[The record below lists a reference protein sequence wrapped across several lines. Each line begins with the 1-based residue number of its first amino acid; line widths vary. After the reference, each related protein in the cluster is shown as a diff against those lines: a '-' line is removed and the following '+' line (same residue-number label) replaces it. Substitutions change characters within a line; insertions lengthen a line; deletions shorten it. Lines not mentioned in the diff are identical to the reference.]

1 MIGHWVSPLPV
12 NLLASENSD
21 REREMKTGRDG
32 AQTAHAVS
40 LGNFAAGRLL
50 RFASAP
56 AREWSVALAAA
67 IGLTLT
73 AGLAAPKAHAQDWS
87 FWPQM
92 LPGFASNT
100 PGGSPPPDDRRR
112 RASETEQLDDLRE
125 GEMPL
130 RSREMMGAIEDAIGR
145 LERVVAEGG
154 WPTIPGTRMIRPGD
168 DDERIPAIRRI
179 LVLWGD
185 MRANSGYGSLNLD
198 GAMEAGIRRFQSRHG
213 LRVSGRVDR
222 ATIQALNVP
231 LAARI
236 AQLKM
241 NHRRLRD
248 LVDMRLD
255 DRYVIVNVPAFQAEA
270 VSQGVVEQRHRVIA
284 GKPDRETPVV
294 TANIRALNFFPFW
307 RVPESIANKDVIPRL
322 VKEPDYLQKEHIR
335 VLTGSFVGPE
345 IDVTN
350 VDWRTVDS
358 KNLRFR
364 QDPGPHNALG
374 LVRIDMPNEHG
385 VYMHDTPMK
394 PLFDQ
399 RSRAFSAGCVRVQ
412 DVFDLAAWIA
422 RGEANMSRERIQDI
436 LQGGQPVDIT
446 LSKPVPVVFAYV
458 TAWVEQNG
466 RIVFRPDIYGK
477 DQVRELASDRE
488 RDPDAPPMPRETL
501 AP

>member
-1 MIGHWVSPLPV
+1 
-12 NLLASENSD
+12 
-21 REREMKTGRDG
+21 MKTGCSG
-32 AQTAHAVS
+32 GLAAHAAPRGKIIADALRD
-40 LGNFAAGRLL
+40 LGC
-50 RFASAP
+50 
-56 AREWSVALAAA
+56 ALAAA
-67 IGLTLT
+67 AAITFS
-73 AGLAAPKAHAQDWS
+73 AGLSAGGAKAQDWS
-87 FWPQM
+87 FWPQTT
-92 LPGFASNT
+92 PGYASST
-100 PGGSPPPDDRRR
+100 PGGASPDDRRR
-112 RASETEQLDDLRE
+112 KRTAEPEQMEDLRE
-125 GEMPL
+125 GQMPL
-130 RSREMMGAIEDAIGR
+130 RSREMLMAIEDAIGR
-145 LERVVAEGG
+145 LERVVADGG
-154 WPTIPGTRMIRPGD
+154 WPTIPGSRMIRPGD
-168 DDERIPAIRRI
+168 DDERIPAIRRV

-198 GAMEAGIRRFQSRHG
+198 SAVEAGIRRFQARHG

-222 ATIQALNVP
+222 STLQALNVP
-231 LAARI
+231 PAARL

-241 NHRRLRD
+241 NHRRIRD
-248 LVDMRLD
+248 LVDLRTD

-294 TANIRALNFFPFW
+294 TANIRALNFFPYW

-322 VKEPDYLQKEHIR
+322 IKEPDYLQKEQIR

-345 IDVTN
+345 VDATN
-350 VDWRTVDS
+350 IDWRTVDS

-364 QDPGPHNALG
+364 QDPGPQNALG
-374 LVRIDMPNEHG
+374 LVRIDMPNDHG

-394 PLFDQ
+394 TLFGQ
-399 RSRAFSAGCVRVQ
+399 HSRAFSAGCVRVQ

-422 RGEANMSRERIQDI
+422 RNEPNMSRERIEEI
-436 LQGGQPVDIT
+436 LQGGQAVDIT
-446 LSKPVPVVFAYV
+446 LAKPVPVVFAYV
-458 TAWVEQNG
+458 TAWVEENG

>member
-1 MIGHWVSPLPV
+1 MTTGWIGGQVAPAAPRGTIVGAGL
-12 NLLASENSD
+12 
-21 REREMKTGRDG
+21 RDM
-32 AQTAHAVS
+32 AFAAVAAVAMT
-40 LGNFAAGRLL
+40 FAAG
-50 RFASAP
+50 
-56 AREWSVALAAA
+56 LAGNQA
-67 IGLTLT
+67 
-73 AGLAAPKAHAQDWS
+73 KAQDWT

-100 PGGSPPPDDRRR
+100 PGGPSPEERRR
-112 RASETEQLDDLRE
+112 KRTAEVEQLDDLRE

-130 RSREMMGAIEDAIGR
+130 RSREMLAAVEDAIGR
-145 LERVVAEGG
+145 LERVVADGG

-168 DDERIPAIRRI
+168 DDERVPAVRRI

-222 ATIQALNVP
+222 ATLQALNVP
-231 LAARI
+231 LTARI
-236 AQLKM
+236 AQLRM

-248 LVDMRLD
+248 LVDLRLD
-255 DRYVIVNVPAFQAEA
+255 ERYVLVNVPAFQAEA
-270 VSQGVVEQRHRVIA
+270 VAQGAVEQRHRVIA

-294 TANIRALNFFPFW
+294 TASIRALNFFPHW
-307 RVPESIANKDVIPRL
+307 RVPESIATKDVIPRL
-322 VKEPDYLQKEHIR
+322 IKEPDYLQKEHIR

-350 VDWRTVDS
+350 VDWRTVDA

-364 QDPGPHNALG
+364 QDPGPQNALG

-394 PLFDQ
+394 PLFEQ
-399 RSRAFSAGCVRVQ
+399 RARAFSAGCVRVQ

-422 RGEANMSRERIQDI
+422 RGEANMSRERIEEI
-436 LQGGQPVDIT
+436 LQAGQPVDVNLT
-446 LSKPVPVVFAYV
+446 RPVPVVFAYV
-458 TAWVEQNG
+458 TAWAEPNG
-466 RIVFRPDIYGK
+466 RIVFRPDVYGK
-477 DQVRELASDRE
+477 DQLRELASDRE